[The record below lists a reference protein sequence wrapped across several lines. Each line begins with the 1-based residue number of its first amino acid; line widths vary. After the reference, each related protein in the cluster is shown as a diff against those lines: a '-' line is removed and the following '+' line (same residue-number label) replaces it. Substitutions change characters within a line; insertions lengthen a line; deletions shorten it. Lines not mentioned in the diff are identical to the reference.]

1 MFNLFKKDKT
11 PKPITI
17 IGKYE
22 GSHPEIPNSVLNAS
36 LRCDEH
42 GVDLSFNKG
51 QWALARHFD
60 WSEIEGFDFDF
71 GNERRVSG
79 KETSAA
85 RVVAFGLAGA
95 AVKKKKY
102 DSGFYVQNVLYTKSG
117 NVELILEKHYTN
129 TGDMA
134 TTATNLESMSHTS
147 KSTKFKKYVLSKL
160 NLESSK

>member
-1 MFNLFKKDKT
+1 MFGLLKKDKT

-22 GSHPEIPNSVLNAS
+22 GSHPELPNSVLNAS

-60 WSEIEGFDFDF
+60 WSEIEGFDF
-71 GNERRVSG
+71 GNERCVSS

-102 DSGFYVQNVLYTKSG
+102 DSGFYIQNILYTKSG
-117 NVELILEKHYTN
+117 NVELVLEKHYTN

-147 KSTKFKKYVLSKL
+147 KSTKFKKYIISKL
-160 NLESSK
+160 NSESSK

>member
-1 MFNLFKKDKT
+1 MFGLFKKNKA

-22 GSHPEIPNSVLNAS
+22 GCHPEFPDSVLNAS
-36 LRCDEH
+36 LKCDED

-51 QWALARHFD
+51 QWTLAKHFN

-102 DSGFYVQNVLYTKSG
+102 DSGFYIQNILYTKSG
-117 NVELILEKHYTN
+117 NVELVLEKHYSN

-134 TTATNLESMSHTS
+134 TTATSLESMSHTS
-147 KSTKFKKYVLSKL
+147 KSTKFKKYVLARLDS
-160 NLESSK
+160 ESAK

>member
-1 MFNLFKKDKT
+1 MFGLLKKNKT

-22 GSHPEIPNSVLNAS
+22 GSHPELPNSVLNAS
-36 LRCDEH
+36 FRCDEH

-85 RVVAFGLAGA
+85 RAVAFGSCWGGR
-95 AVKKKKY
+95 K
-102 DSGFYVQNVLYTKSG
+102 
-117 NVELILEKHYTN
+117 EEK
-129 TGDMA
+129 
-134 TTATNLESMSHTS
+134 
-147 KSTKFKKYVLSKL
+147 VR
-160 NLESSK
+160 

>member
-1 MFNLFKKDKT
+1 MFSLFKKDKT

-22 GSHPEIPNSVLNAS
+22 GSHPELPGSVLNAS

-95 AVKKKKY
+95 SVKTKKY
-102 DSGFYVQNVLYTKSG
+102 DRMSYTQKA
-117 NVELILEKHYTN
+117 VT
-129 TGDMA
+129 
-134 TTATNLESMSHTS
+134 
-147 KSTKFKKYVLSKL
+147 
-160 NLESSK
+160 